1 MGKRERGEN
10 KRRRRK
16 SRSEGVS
23 ENSKPKVKAI
33 FTNLFN

>member
-10 KRRRRK
+10 KRRRRN

-23 ENSKPKVKAI
+23 EKSKPKVKTIA
-33 FTNLFN
+33 NLF